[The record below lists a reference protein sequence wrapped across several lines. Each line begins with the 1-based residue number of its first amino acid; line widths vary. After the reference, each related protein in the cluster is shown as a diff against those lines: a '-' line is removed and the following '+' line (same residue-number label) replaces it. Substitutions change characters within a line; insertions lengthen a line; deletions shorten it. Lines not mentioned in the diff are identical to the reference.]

1 MGKKPRTRAEI
12 MTAKTLLEPNKS
24 HRPVRKPS
32 MGIRYP
38 PRDTGSRTSGWSH
51 TNKESSEV
59 LEGARGLAQAK
70 VTRYP
75 FPPGGDKLYPA
86 FHSLAA
92 AAAQT

>member
-12 MTAKTLLEPNKS
+12 MAAKTLLEPNKS